1 LHHQEDVATVLAVPG
16 IDLFVVIAGTFS
28 IVTTVPLA
36 WLTYR
41 GYCDARQL
49 RVIQQEL
56 AELLGEIRELQ
67 VELGHEQRVA
77 TSGIEETKRTVE
89 RVAEQ
94 TERRRRIPRL
104 SVSFER

>member
-1 LHHQEDVATVLAVPG
+1 MHG
-16 IDLFVVIAGTFS
+16 IDLFVLVAGTFS

-56 AELLGEIRELQ
+56 AEVLGEIRELQ
-67 VELGHEQRVA
+67 VELGHEQRMA
-77 TSGIEETKRTVE
+77 TTGIAETKRTVE

-94 TERRRRIPRL
+94 TERRRRIPHL
-104 SVSFER
+104 TVKLERG

>member
-1 LHHQEDVATVLAVPG
+1 VPG
-16 IDLFVVIAGTFS
+16 IDLFVVVAGTFS
-28 IVTTVPLA
+28 IVTTLPLG

-56 AELLGEIRELQ
+56 AQLLGEIRELQ
-67 VELGHEQRVA
+67 FELHNEQRAA

-94 TERRRRIPRL
+94 TERRRRMPRV
-104 SVSFER
+104 SVTLER